1 MILTPMEQV
10 DSVFYSDL
18 IRLNAELT
26 PASIAFIFIR
36 GNEPTSRAFR
46 ETLLTLRDRASADL
60 TRPFSRSSSISALSS
75 VTRRS
80 STVGR
85 AC

>member
-26 PASIAFIFIR
+26 PASIAFIFMR
-36 GNEPTSRAFR
+36 GNEPTSRAVSY
-46 ETLLTLRDRASADL
+46 THLTLPTIL
-60 TRPFSRSSSISALSS
+60 L
-75 VTRRS
+75 V
-80 STVGR
+80 
-85 AC
+85 